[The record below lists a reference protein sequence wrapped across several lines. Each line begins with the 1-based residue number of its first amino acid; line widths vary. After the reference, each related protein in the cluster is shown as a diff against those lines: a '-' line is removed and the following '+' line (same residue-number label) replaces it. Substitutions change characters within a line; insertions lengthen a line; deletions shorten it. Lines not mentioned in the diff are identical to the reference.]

1 MNIGSAGH
9 KILFALWKV
18 EVIRYADKGSPV
30 EVIHYA
36 DKGSPVEVIR
46 YADKGSP
53 VEVIHYA
60 DKGSPVE
67 PVPSHIIPIH
77 KYNRDLFPQY
87 QL

>member
-1 MNIGSAGH
+1 MVSKKINIGSAGH

-30 EVIHYA
+30 EVIHF
-36 DKGSPVEVIR
+36 
-46 YADKGSP
+46 ADKGSP